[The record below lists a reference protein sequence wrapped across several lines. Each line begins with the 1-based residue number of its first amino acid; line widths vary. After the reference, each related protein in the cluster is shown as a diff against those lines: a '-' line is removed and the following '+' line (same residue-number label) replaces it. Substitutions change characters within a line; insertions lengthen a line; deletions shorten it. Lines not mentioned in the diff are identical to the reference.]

1 MSAVH
6 DTMLY
11 GGCLSAAYL
20 QRKRGLRETAAEI
33 AESDIYS
40 RQLPLML
47 DSGAFQKAGGKFGNS
62 TTDVNWAQILEYADL
77 LDPEFVV
84 VDDVIGNHLR
94 TYRRLKQRS
103 EFLEEYTLVA
113 PIQCVN
119 YRKDRFKEYVSAVVE
134 LGYDYVAVPYHVID
148 EKSADALRTVLEW
161 LNEFAVDI
169 HVLGCPLRPEHLSVC
184 AGRAQ
189 SIDSSSHVRS
199 LIQCRESHMMAR
211 VRSIADFLNEVE
223 QKAVTRRCRVS

>member
-11 GGCLSAAYL
+11 GGCVSAAYL

-33 AESDIYS
+33 AESEIYS

-62 TTDVNWAQILEYADL
+62 TTDVDWAQILEYADL

-103 EFLEEYTLVA
+103 DSLEEHNLVV

-119 YRKDRFKEYVSAVVE
+119 HQKDRFKEYVSAVVE
-134 LGYDYVAVPYHVID
+134 LGYDYVAVPYHVIE
-148 EKSADALRTVLEW
+148 EKSAPRLQKLLQW
-161 LNEFAVDI
+161 LDEFDVAV
-169 HVLGCPLRPEHLSVC
+169 HVLGCLS
-184 AGRAQ
+184 RLPP
-189 SIDSSSHVRS
+189 SISNGT
-199 LIQCRESHMMAR
+199 E
-211 VRSIADFLNEVE
+211 N
-223 QKAVTRRCRVS
+223 